1 MCVVCGKGQYC
12 LHQLADL
19 DLKGPFMCSY
29 DDAHVLCVCVFVG
42 RWVAC
47 LCIIPLVK
55 FGFKHKS
62 ENSHRHSLQY
72 AWPTS
77 AAYSV
82 LKTTHEVTLTV
93 YLSEKYLLSR
103 ACLRVCVCVW
113 L

>member
-12 LHQLADL
+12 LHHLADL

-29 DDAHVLCVCVFVG
+29 DDAHALCVCVFVG
-42 RWVAC
+42 WWVAC
-47 LCIIPLVK
+47 LCIIPLVE

-72 AWPTS
+72 AWPTL

-93 YLSEKYLLSR
+93 SLWKISAFKSMF
-103 ACLRVCVCVW
+103 VCVCVW

>member
-1 MCVVCGKGQYC
+1 M
-12 LHQLADL
+12 H
-19 DLKGPFMCSY
+19 M
-29 DDAHVLCVCVFVG
+29 LCVCVFVG
-42 RWVAC
+42 WWVAC
-47 LCIIPLVK
+47 LCIIPLVE

-93 YLSEKYLLSR
+93 SLWKISAFKSMF
-103 ACLRVCVCVW
+103 VCVCVTVVC
-113 L
+113 LNRHAHTEDQQFSDDGSFAEMLLSY